1 MIPTASGADVYRR
14 LHVESRTPL
23 ELVVLLYDGALAR
36 VTDARAAMDRGDL
49 PAYRNAIG
57 RALGII
63 AELQNTLN
71 LSSGGDI
78 ARSLDSLY
86 SFVSAALLDASAQ
99 ANATP
104 LDGVETVL
112 TNLRDAWDE
121 ISKRNGGVA

>member
-1 MIPTASGADVYRR
+1 MMPTASGADVYRR

-23 ELVVLLYDGALAR
+23 ELVVMLYDGALAR

-57 RALGII
+57 CALGII

-78 ARSLDSLY
+78 AKSLDSLY
-86 SFVSAALLDASAQ
+86 SFVSTALLDASAQ
-99 ANATP
+99 ADARP

-112 TNLRDAWDE
+112 ASLRDAWDE
-121 ISKRNGGVA
+121 ISKRSGGGA